1 MTFSSMLETQRVL
14 SKLIKFVP
22 NFLYRNNIA
31 TGNSTSQIKA
41 ARGSHCMYRK
51 RTSGVYLCQKGKKQR
66 KYYNKFIW
74 DLFRLFS
81 ELDYTV
87 VSTTEIQTIPS
98 LISIKVKNILAV
110 TNLLKKKI
118 WKTIMPSSHYNLIPT
133 RRFLVMQYKY

>member
-1 MTFSSMLETQRVL
+1 MTFSSLLETQRVL

-41 ARGSHCMYRK
+41 ARGSRCMYRK
-51 RTSGVYLCQKGKKQR
+51 CTSGISLCQKGEKQR
-66 KYYNKFIW
+66 KHYNKFIW
-74 DLFRLFS
+74 DLFRLFL
-81 ELDYTV
+81 ELDYTI

-98 LISIKVKNILAV
+98 LISIKVKNILDV
-110 TNLLKKKI
+110 TNLLKQNF

-133 RRFLVMQYKY
+133 R